1 MNTNLKAVVTQELK
15 RIWDE
20 IILEIFGD
28 KITEYKKVRFD
39 LIRDLIIMD
48 TVGNDVN
55 DKERRFIVDNIA
67 IYKSLFIAT
76 LKEDDLEQL
85 KLVLEIAKL
94 SNEI

>member
-1 MNTNLKAVVTQELK
+1 MNTNLKEVVTQELK

-28 KITEYKKVRFD
+28 KITEDEKIRFD
-39 LIRDLIIMD
+39 LIRDLIILD
-48 TVGNDVN
+48 TIGNEVS
-55 DKERRFIVDNIA
+55 DKERKFIIDNIA